1 MTGRLEGKVTIVT
14 GAGRGIGKAEAVLF
28 AREGAKVVVND
39 IGCGPLGEGSDIKVA
54 AEVVGEIKKL
64 GGEAAA
70 DASDIATMAGAASL
84 VDKAMSVFGRVDILV
99 NNAGIVRP
107 RIIYNMSEEDWDVVI
122 NVHLKGHFA
131 TIRRVTPIFRQ
142 QKSGVI
148 VNTSS
153 ESGLG
158 HFGQASYSAAKE
170 GIVGLTRTVARD
182 MAPYGVRCN
191 AIRPRASTRLAGP
204 DALDA
209 MLRFQAQY
217 RMPALGN
224 RWITSKG
231 FADASPEQIAPL
243 VVWLC
248 TDAAKNVTGRTFQV
262 GGDEVGIYEE
272 PTVARSAFRSG
283 GWNLEALDDY
293 FKATVLGKPDEQ
305 GS

>member
-1 MTGRLEGKVTIVT
+1 MTRRLEGKVAIVT
-14 GAGRGIGKAEAVLF
+14 GAGRGIGRAEALLF

-39 IGCGPLGEGSDIKVA
+39 IGCGPLGEGSDANVA
-54 AEVVGEIKKL
+54 AEVVDEIKRL

-70 DASDIATMAGAASL
+70 DTSDISAMAGAASL
-84 VDKAMSVFGRVDILV
+84 VNKAVSIFARVDILV
-99 NNAGIVRP
+99 NNAGVVRP
-107 RIIYNMSEEDWDVVI
+107 RIIYNMSEEDWDIVI

-131 TIRRVTPIFRQ
+131 MIRQVSPIFRQ

-182 MAPYGVRCN
+182 LAPYGVRCN
-191 AIRPRASTRLAGP
+191 AIRPRASTRLASP
-204 DALDA
+204 EALDA
-209 MLRFQAQY
+209 MVRFQTQY
-217 RMPALGN
+217 RMPAMGN
-224 RWITSKG
+224 RWVSAKDFT
-231 FADASPEQIAPL
+231 DASPEQIAPL

-248 TDAAKNVTGRTFQV
+248 TDAAKNITGRTLQV

-272 PTVARSAFRSG
+272 PRVTRSAFRAG
-283 GWNLEALDDY
+283 GWDLATLDDY
-293 FKATVLGKPDEQ
+293 FKTTVLGVSDDWRT
-305 GS
+305 

>member
-1 MTGRLEGKVTIVT
+1 MSGRLEGKVAIVT
-14 GAGRGIGKAEAVLF
+14 GAGRGIGKAEAVLL

-39 IGCGPLGEGSDIKVA
+39 VGCGPLGGGSDITVA
-54 AEVVGEIKKL
+54 AEVVSEIKKL

-70 DASDIATMAGAASL
+70 DASDIATMSGAAAL
-84 VDKAMSVFGRVDILV
+84 VETAMKAFGRVDILV

-107 RIIYNMSEEDWDVVI
+107 RIIYNMSEEDWDAVI

-131 TIRRVTPIFRQ
+131 TIRQVSPIFRE

-182 MAPYGVRCN
+182 LAPYGVRCN
-191 AIRPRASTRLAGP
+191 AIRPRATTRLAGP
-204 DALDA
+204 DAIEA
-209 MLRFQAQY
+209 MMRFQTHY

-224 RWITSKG
+224 RWITAKG

-248 TDAAKNVTGRTFQV
+248 TDAARNVTGRTFQV
-262 GGDEVGIYEE
+262 GGDEVGVYEE
-272 PTVARSAFRSG
+272 PRVLRSAFRRG
-283 GWNLEALDDY
+283 GWDLDTLDDY
-293 FKATVLGKPDEQ
+293 FKATVLGEADEQ
-305 GS
+305 RS